1 MGACMRKL
9 ALAMVA
15 AVAVPASAQTPT
27 SVTVTAEPGKNVRD
41 PNEVVCEKIEVI
53 GSRLIAKRVCATRA
67 QWAERRLQER
77 LDLDRAQKTG
87 MKSE

>member
-15 AVAVPASAQTPT
+15 AVAVSASAQTPT
-27 SVTVTAEPGKNVRD
+27 TVTVTAEPGKNVRN

-77 LDLDRAQKTG
+77 LELDRAQKTG